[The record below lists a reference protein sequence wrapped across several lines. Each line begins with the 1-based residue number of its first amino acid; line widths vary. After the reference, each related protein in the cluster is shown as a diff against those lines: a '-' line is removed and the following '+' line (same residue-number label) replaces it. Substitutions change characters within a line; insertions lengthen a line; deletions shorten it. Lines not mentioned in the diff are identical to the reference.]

1 VALDVYGGFEQKL
14 DCLMVDSIG
23 PHVMFFDSVLQNR
36 ADLNWNLGFHFVC
49 GVLVWRVDDS
59 SLLKRFILWNRNF
72 MLLMRIC
79 GLDSN
84 ESIVGRF
91 GTSFLYPAS
100 WSWVEA
106 ALFFVV
112 LL

>member
-1 VALDVYGGFEQKL
+1 MKILINRSQESAKKF
-14 DCLMVDSIG
+14 MG
-23 PHVMFFDSVLQNR
+23 PHCNTLNR
-36 ADLNWNLGFHFVC
+36 
-49 GVLVWRVDDS
+49 
-59 SLLKRFILWNRNF
+59 

-79 GLDSN
+79 GLDSI

-106 ALFFVV
+106 ALFCGTSVNTF
-112 LL
+112 